1 VDITPVAE
9 KYGSDPVATLCQS
22 CPVPPNWVLINVAS
36 QLPTFT
42 APKLLT
48 SNLVIP
54 PALAVSKSPEP
65 RLLIMN
71 DAWPPA
77 FGWTRTVPL
86 PAFCPSTMLPLPF
99 DNRFRFEEAPL
110 EIVPAP
116 ANPIEVEETLT
127 PFSVPVVLAVMVPGS
142 VRLPADVMTF
152 APEKKF
158 TLPVVPSVRD

>member
-1 VDITPVAE
+1 MA
-9 KYGSDPVATLCQS
+9 
-22 CPVPPNWVLINVAS
+22 VPFQIPFV
-36 QLPTFT
+36 T
-42 APKLLT
+42 APVLLT
-48 SNLVIP
+48 VNSGV
-54 PALAVSKSPEP
+54 PAVLAVRRSPEP
-65 RLLIMN
+65 RLLIIN